1 MSRRCQ
7 CLYGSEFRPTA
18 YRGTICFSL
27 SLWLCAFLQDLE
39 KEAEIR
45 ETDEVPMEEILQL
58 KREADSQLSE
68 EAKRA
73 KNVLLGDDGFY

>member
-1 MSRRCQ
+1 MPFKSTTVTTTEVVAHRV
-7 CLYGSEFRPTA
+7 
-18 YRGTICFSL
+18 
-27 SLWLCAFLQDLE
+27 CAFLQDLE